1 MNSTNRKRPPQ
12 SGEVESDGLK
22 ALIAELQ
29 SVKMLLMLQ
38 ALAMGYKQKH
48 LASVL
53 GVSEATVSRMMPR
66 GFSKELARI
75 VEELARIVESR
86 SLVAG
91 EG

>member
-1 MNSTNRKRPPQ
+1 MNSTNRRRSPRT
-12 SGEVESDGLK
+12 GEAENGGLK

-53 GVSEATVSRMMPR
+53 GVSEATLSRMMPK

-75 VEELARIVESR
+75 VESR
-86 SLVAG
+86 SLATG
-91 EG
+91 EVR